1 MQSMFRL
8 PWSSD
13 QIAPKMQA
21 GKPAMDSMRASP
33 VMDMTMLN
41 KLKRKRTDSPEP
53 FSSALLQPTKKA
65 RGDQEV
71 FRQSPTVT
79 PRPLVKIELRQDLPV
94 ADLQPNPTGASQ
106 QIRPTS
112 VTHPSLYH
120 QQAHRYG
127 PILPDI
133 RTTELKV
140 GPRPSQ
146 QPLASHMSRDVTMI
160 DAPAPVKVQAQ
171 SLDMSPL
178 KQAIE
183 NEFNMQILLKHN
195 ELRLIEQEL
204 SKCQIALEQ
213 LRRCELRPFPGAQQL
228 SSSVSA
234 GTGPSIAPLP
244 GYTQPSHAAPY
255 GVTDGPYASHY
266 RQWLLRDP
274 QFDPASKH
282 ATSFAEPDA
291 RSTRN
296 VGGARKSIQKSF
308 AVPSATSAAP
318 RSTPNN
324 SNKKNKMAFL
334 KRASDGQMVKLV
346 CNHCHRSDFSNAQ
359 GFLNHCRIAHKLD
372 YKSQEQAAIDCGQL
386 LDEAE
391 LAMVPPD
398 ALNISTHKPSAS
410 RSAASTNTPFRA
422 SNYVHPM
429 NVSGALPM
437 GTITPAQHNR
447 APARPR
453 AIAPA
458 SITPVRTSNA
468 PFASSSQAPRLS
480 AQFAK
485 YNLGGNLEQAISNAR
500 QKVDLSAEE
509 ALSPDVLES
518 ASPLAPA
525 VGGARMVMGTSRAGS
540 LAPQGGAVE
549 RPSSRKGFRPSGARP
564 RPSPLMQTSGHAG
577 NGSLLPIQPS
587 SESPHSPHDR
597 SSVNLS
603 PHTVESNPGM
613 VSDHEDD
620 EDHGSVMSE
629 DHLPQQAAIAH
640 SLGMR
645 SSGCGGESMDIDV
658 RVDDDM
664 DEHGVVIERSSM
676 LSGDAGGSSRDMEKG
691 RQGA

>member
-13 QIAPKMQA
+13 QIAPRMQT
-21 GKPAMDSMRASP
+21 GKPAMDGMRASP
-33 VMDMTMLN
+33 AMDMTMLN

-79 PRPLVKIELRQDLPV
+79 PRPLVKIEPRQDLPV
-94 ADLQPNPTGASQ
+94 ADLQPNTSQ
-106 QIRPTS
+106 QSRPIP
-112 VTHPSLYH
+112 VTHPSLHH

-133 RTTELKV
+133 RTTELKAA
-140 GPRPSQ
+140 PHPSQ
-146 QPLASHMSRDVTMI
+146 QPLASHMSKNVTMI

-171 SLDMSPL
+171 AQALDMSPL

-244 GYTQPSHAAPY
+244 DYTQPSHAAPY

-296 VGGARKSIQKSF
+296 VGGARKSVQKSF

-318 RSTPNN
+318 RSTPHN

-398 ALNISTHKPSAS
+398 ALNTSTHKPSAS
-410 RSAASTNTPFRA
+410 RSAASTNTPFR
-422 SNYVHPM
+422 
-429 NVSGALPM
+429 
-437 GTITPAQHNR
+437 
-447 APARPR
+447 
-453 AIAPA
+453 
-458 SITPVRTSNA
+458 
-468 PFASSSQAPRLS
+468 APRLS

-500 QKVDLSAEE
+500 QKIDLSAEE
-509 ALSPDVLES
+509 VLSPDVLES

-525 VGGARMVMGTSRAGS
+525 VGGARMVMGTSRPGS
-540 LAPQGGAVE
+540 LAPQGGVDVE
-549 RPSSRKGFRPSGARP
+549 RPSSRKGFRPSVARP

-664 DEHGVVIERSSM
+664 DEHGVVIRRSSM
-676 LSGDAGGSSRDMEKG
+676 LSGDAGSSSRDI
-691 RQGA
+691 